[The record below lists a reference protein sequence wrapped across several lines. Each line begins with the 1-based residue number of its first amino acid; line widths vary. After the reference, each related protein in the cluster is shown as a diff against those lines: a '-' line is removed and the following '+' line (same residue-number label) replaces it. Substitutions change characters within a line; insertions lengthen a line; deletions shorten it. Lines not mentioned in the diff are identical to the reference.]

1 MASAKIYFSD
11 KSILVVNESDRIIP
25 IVQSHSEKGDF
36 ASMGASVELYNHIH
50 DGLIPS
56 LMDAFCFCDYFYVN
70 ENGNTVYSSHSI
82 VKIENC

>member
-11 KSILVVNESDRIIP
+11 KSNLIVNEGDHIIP
-25 IVQSHSEKGDF
+25 IVRTHSDKGDF
-36 ASMGASVELYNHIH
+36 ASMSEPIELYDHIH

-56 LMDAFCFCDYFYVN
+56 LMDAFCSCNYFYVN
-70 ENGNTVYSSHSI
+70 ENGNTAYGSRSI

>member
-11 KSILVVNESDRIIP
+11 KSSLIVNEGDRIIP
-25 IVQSHSEKGDF
+25 IVRVHSDKDDF
-36 ASMGASVELYNHIH
+36 ASMSKSIELYNHIH

-56 LMDAFCFCDYFYVN
+56 LMDAFCSCDYFYVN
-70 ENGNTVYSSHSI
+70 ENRNTAYGSHSI